1 MITKRQWLSL
11 ACAGGLASIM
21 PNGARAQHGAP
32 PAHLMVGV
40 GPGGLV
46 DVVARMLAEEMKEN
60 SSFIVENRPGAGGR
74 LVLGTLKNGP
84 TDGSSMVL
92 TPASP
97 LVVFPHVYRALG
109 YDALGDF
116 APVTRVCSYPLLISV
131 GPMVPRSVNTLSDF
145 VRWCAANPKQAAYG
159 TPAAGS
165 MLHFTGTILARLG
178 GFEFTHVPYGG
189 PNGMQDLIGGRI
201 AATIYPVGTALP
213 YVQSGNIRALAITSA
228 QRSRQLPE
236 VATVGEAGFSA
247 LEVEEWLGI
256 VVSAKTSAETVNH
269 LNAAIR
275 AVVSGDRFAKAVA
288 KLAVEPAAD
297 SPTQFAQ
304 LIKSD
309 FDRWGPIV
317 RASGFSS
324 ED

>member
-1 MITKRQWLSL
+1 MITKRQLLSL
-11 ACAGGLASIM
+11 ACAGGLASVL

-32 PAHLMVGV
+32 AAHLMVGV
-40 GPGGLV
+40 GPGGVV
-46 DVVARMLAEEMKEN
+46 DVVARMLAEEMKDN

-84 TDGSSMVL
+84 ADGSSMVL

-97 LVVFPHVYRALG
+97 LVVFPHVYKALG

-116 APVTRVCSYPLLISV
+116 APVTRVCSYPLVISV
-131 GPMVPRSVNTLSDF
+131 GPMVPRSVATLSDF
-145 VRWCAANPKQAAYG
+145 VKWCTANPKQAAYG

-165 MLHFTGTILARLG
+165 MLHFTGTILARAG

-189 PNGMQDLIGGRI
+189 PNGIQDLIGGRI

-228 QRSRQLPE
+228 ERSWQLPE
-236 VATVGEAGFSA
+236 VATVGEAGFPA
-247 LEVEEWLGI
+247 LQVEEWLGV
-256 VVSAKTSAETVNH
+256 VVSAKTPAETVAH
-269 LNAAIR
+269 LNAATR
-275 AVVSGDRFAKAVA
+275 AVVSGDRFAEGIA
-288 KLAVEPAAD
+288 KLAVGPAAD
-297 SPTQFAQ
+297 TPGQFAQ